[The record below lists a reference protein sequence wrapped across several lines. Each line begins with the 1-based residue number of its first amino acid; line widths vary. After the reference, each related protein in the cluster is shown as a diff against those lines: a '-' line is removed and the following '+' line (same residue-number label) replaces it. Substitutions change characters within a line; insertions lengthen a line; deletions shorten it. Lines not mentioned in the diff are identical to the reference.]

1 MYNFSF
7 APCIAGGLGRID
19 DHYLNSCLYK
29 IKKYEAEKLQRIA
42 SEETSRRTLK
52 EMVGFIHNH
61 KRLTPQEKHE
71 DLVKAEKLAANF
83 PSVDEDKDRVR
94 TSAVINNLYD
104 FFGM

>member
-1 MYNFSF
+1 MT
-7 APCIAGGLGRID
+7 IALI
-19 DHYLNSCLYK
+19 LAVIL
-29 IKKYEAEKLQRIA
+29 IKYEAEKLHRIA

-71 DLVKAEKLAANF
+71 DLVQAEKLAANF